1 MRRALR
7 EAQKA
12 DSEGE
17 VPVGAVVVHD
27 EKIIARAH
35 NRPLG
40 LSDPSAHAEVL
51 ALRRAAKKLGNYR
64 LKGCD
69 LYVTI
74 EPCAMCAGAIIQARL
89 RRLVYGTSDPK
100 AGACGS
106 ALAVL
111 NHPKVNHQVEVVSG
125 VLAEECARDSARR
138 SFAEGEER
146 LRRIAQENRRA
157 VILRSPDL
165 IGTTKDLSVVLD
177 SSTSRLSTP
186 RLCRRGTEAV
196 ITGAPRKRLAC
207 QKRARGFESHP
218 LRQKTS

>member
-17 VPVGAVVVHD
+17 VPVGAVVVQD
-27 EKIIARAH
+27 EKIIAQAH
-35 NRPLG
+35 NRSLG

-89 RRLVYGTSDPK
+89 RRVVFGTPDPK

-106 ALAVL
+106 VLAVL

-125 VLAEECARDSARR
+125 VLAGECAAI
-138 SFAEGEER
+138 
-146 LRRIAQENRRA
+146 LQEFFR
-157 VILRSPDL
+157 
-165 IGTTKDLSVVLD
+165 
-177 SSTSRLSTP
+177 
-186 RLCRRGTEAV
+186 CRRRRT
-196 ITGAPRKRLAC
+196 
-207 QKRARGFESHP
+207 
-218 LRQKTS
+218 

>member
-12 DSEGE
+12 ELQGE
-17 VPVGAVVVHD
+17 VPVGAVVVQGG
-27 EKIIARAH
+27 KVIARGH

-40 LSDPSAHAEVL
+40 LSDPSAHAEIL

-89 RRLVYGTSDPK
+89 RRLVYGAPDPK

-111 NHPKVNHQVEVVSG
+111 NHPNVNHRVEVVSG
-125 VLAEECARDSARR
+125 MLAPECARILREFFHKRR
-138 SFAEGEER
+138 S
-146 LRRIAQENRRA
+146 
-157 VILRSPDL
+157 
-165 IGTTKDLSVVLD
+165 
-177 SSTSRLSTP
+177 
-186 RLCRRGTEAV
+186 
-196 ITGAPRKRLAC
+196 
-207 QKRARGFESHP
+207 
-218 LRQKTS
+218 KT